1 MTRRRVRRASW
12 LIASLMLFGCGKG
25 DVATAPSAET
35 RALRAKEG
43 PAVDTADVIDALVLG
58 SGPLIPRDGA
68 TACPNPRVW
77 TGFPRGTT
85 VRVRV
90 SSTVAPDAQV
100 ALRRAVAQVAS
111 ATDGAVAASVE
122 LTDAPD
128 LLPGSNEVTVT
139 THPSPRNE
147 GCPSDRGCVLQVF
160 RGRGLLASGRA
171 LESPGQ
177 PVQAYVRDVVG
188 RGILGMC
195 QIDGTLIG
203 GAGGSLMS
211 AGRGI
216 QPRSAASALT
226 GLDVTAARAVY
237 ASSLD
242 PGATRKEFL
251 QAGLVHLQAG
261 ERPRGPPPN

>member
-1 MTRRRVRRASW
+1 MRRRRVRRASW
-12 LIASLMLFGCGKG
+12 LIASLMLFGCGAG
-25 DVATAPSAET
+25 EVATAPSAET
-35 RALRAKEG
+35 RALRAAESR
-43 PAVDTADVIDALVLG
+43 PAVDTADVIDALFLG

-68 TACPNPRVW
+68 TACPIPRVW

-90 SSTVAPDAQV
+90 SSTVPPDVQA
-100 ALRRAVAQVAS
+100 ALGRAVAQVAS
-111 ATDGAVAASVE
+111 ATDGVVVASVE

-128 LLPGSNEVTVT
+128 PLPGSNEVTVT
-139 THPSPRNE
+139 THPSPRRE
-147 GCPSDRGCVLQVF
+147 GCPSDRGCVQQVF

-171 LESPGQ
+171 LESPEQ
-177 PVQAYVRDVVG
+177 PAQAYVRDVVG
-188 RGILGMC
+188 RGILGLC

-203 GAGGSLMS
+203 GGGSLMS

-216 QPRSAASALT
+216 QRSGAVPALT
-226 GLDVTAARAVY
+226 DLDITAARAVY

-251 QAGLVHLQAG
+251 RAGLVHLQAG
-261 ERPRGPPPN
+261 ARPRGAPSP